1 MALSVVL
8 PWLFHAVGLGSFLLP
23 MFYPILS
30 AGFLTP
36 FPIALTVGLLSPFVS
51 SFLTGM
57 PPLYPPMA
65 FVISAE
71 GAVLG
76 SLPSI
81 LHHRFGAGIRISLAA
96 ALAAER
102 VVLVAAITA
111 AARWLDLPADFLG
124 WASFLRSLP
133 GVIVIFAIFP
143 PLIAAVERKILAR
156 PVME

>member
-1 MALSVVL
+1 
-8 PWLFHAVGLGSFLLP
+8 
-23 MFYPILS
+23 MFYPILA

-36 FPIALTVGLLSPFVS
+36 SPIALTVGLLSPFVS

-65 FVISAE
+65 FVISVE
-71 GAVLG
+71 GAALG

-81 LHHRFGAGIRISLAA
+81 LHRRLGAGVRISLAA

-102 VVLVAAITA
+102 AVLLAAIA
-111 AARWLDLPADFLG
+111 AVARWLDLPAGFLG
-124 WASFLRSLP
+124 WAAFLRSLP